1 MTIPKSKDH
10 WFYAGPYV
18 PSGVVYDPA
27 RNMDDP
33 PSPSYSVWLVPGY
46 ERAFE
51 AFGVID
57 LYNPPSWF
65 FRPKEANR

>member
-1 MTIPKSKDH
+1 MPESSH

-18 PSGVVYDPA
+18 PSGVVYDPD
-27 RNMDDP
+27 RKISDK

-51 AFGVID
+51 AVGVID
-57 LYNPPSWF
+57 LYDPPEWF
-65 FRPKEANR
+65 R

>member
-1 MTIPKSKDH
+1 MSDEKDH
-10 WFYAGPYV
+10 WYYSGPYI
-18 PSGVVYDPA
+18 PSGVVYDPNRKIGDA
-27 RNMDDP
+27 

-46 ERAFE
+46 ERAYD

-65 FRPKEANR
+65 R